1 MTGQALTMA
10 GVFRP
15 RTARS
20 ALVYDVCLITA
31 GSVLIA
37 LSARLAFWMPF
48 SAIPVTGQTFAV
60 LMLGALFGA
69 KRGGLCV
76 LVYLAEGAAGLPV
89 GAGGMGGVIWLLGP
103 TGGYLFGFIA
113 AAVLVGY
120 LAERG
125 WDRKVWT
132 TVVAMLVGNICIY
145 FFGLLWLTILTVTGR
160 VQTAISDLFRV
171 GVYPFIAGDVVKTV
185 LAALLLPSGWK
196 VLSLF
201 NSAILR
207 QRD

>member
-1 MTGQALTMA
+1 MTGQALTIA

-15 RTARS
+15 RAASS
-20 ALVYDVCLITA
+20 ALIYDLCLITA

-37 LSARLAFWMPF
+37 LSAQLAFWMPF
-48 SAIPVTGQTFAV
+48 SAVPVTGQTFAV

-76 LVYLAEGAAGLPV
+76 IAYLAEGVAGLPV
-89 GAGGMGGVIWLLGP
+89 GAGGMSGIIWLLGP
-103 TGGYLFGFIA
+103 TGGYLLGFVT
-113 AAVLVGY
+113 AAVFVGH

-132 TVVAMLVGNICIY
+132 TVIAMLAGNICIY
-145 FFGLLWLTILTVTGR
+145 FFGLLWLMVLTVTGR
-160 VQTAISDLFRV
+160 VQTVMSDLFKV
-171 GVYPFIAGDVVKTV
+171 GLYPFIAGDVVKIV
-185 LAALLLPSGWK
+185 LAALLLPTGWK

-201 NSAILR
+201 NGAIVR
-207 QRD
+207 RRG